1 MYDLLPMATAPE
13 RTTPVDDLARVV
25 LEDVSPLDV
34 VVSVPGTSY
43 RLALSPAEDTA
54 ALRSLT
60 GKRVRGRIEGRA
72 LRLHRADAG
81 GRFIEPVDGQPRI
94 LQGMVEAIDEAN
106 NRVLLRAVVP
116 MWLTVHAGQSASAF
130 RPGELLNGYV
140 ESGMRFTPVSVG
152 VDSSGG
158 SH

>member
-1 MYDLLPMATAPE
+1 GRTEAARQLPRTGERNGSLSAAASPPPVAGTRSRARPPGPVVYDLLPMATAPE

-60 GKRVRGRIEGRA
+60 GKRVR
-72 LRLHRADAG
+72 
-81 GRFIEPVDGQPRI
+81 
-94 LQGMVEAIDEAN
+94 
-106 NRVLLRAVVP
+106 
-116 MWLTVHAGQSASAF
+116 
-130 RPGELLNGYV
+130 
-140 ESGMRFTPVSVG
+140 
-152 VDSSGG
+152 
-158 SH
+158 